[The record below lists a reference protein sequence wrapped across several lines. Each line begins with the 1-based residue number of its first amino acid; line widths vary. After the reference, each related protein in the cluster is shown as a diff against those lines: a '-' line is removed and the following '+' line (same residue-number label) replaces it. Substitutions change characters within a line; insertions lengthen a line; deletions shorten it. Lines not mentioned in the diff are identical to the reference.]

1 MTHQDSTSRFNVFKS
16 KLRSKQ
22 GGFIEIIVAII
33 IGLVILRLLNID
45 LGTLLQQQW
54 VVDFAIFVRDMIKLV
69 IEDIVKIIHFVQGV
83 SGTATSTTP

>member
-1 MTHQDSTSRFNVFKS
+1 MKTSGFNTK
-16 KLRSKQ
+16 K

-45 LGTLLQQQW
+45 LGTLLGQQW

-83 SGTATSTTP
+83 SGAATSTTP